1 VSKVTRALIPF
12 LLLLTAL
19 AVAACGG
26 GGGGGSSASG
36 STTLRSALTADP
48 APLDPDTY
56 YEAQALP
63 ITNGI
68 YEGLV
73 TYANNSPKIIPQ
85 LATKWTISPDGKT
98 YTFSL
103 RSGVQFSDGH
113 PFDAAAAKA
122 SFERRTALEGGPS
135 YMLAEVGSMDA
146 NGMTFVVHLKK
157 PQAAFLDYLASPYS
171 PKVTDPAAIA
181 AHRTSSD
188 PYAAKWLG
196 SHSAGTGP
204 YMLGAITR
212 GTSYELT
219 YNPKYWGSKPH
230 FTTVIFNVVPN
241 VATQRLEVESGQ
253 LDMIFDDINPRD
265 LEAMESSSKVQVKY
279 FPALFKTAVW
289 VDPSSKVFSS
299 PSVRAALRAGL
310 DNETLTKEILG
321 PSQTPSTEVYP
332 PGMLPKGAAPDEPE
346 YDPAKLKAAL
356 VPFKGENVTVGY
368 YQNEGAMEALADH
381 IQVQLQE
388 LGLNATTRPYP
399 PAQLFGLPTNSSQR
413 PDLMTASFNPD
424 AVAPDTFAR
433 IYWYTEA
440 PVNLLGCSVP
450 NADALLD
457 EAAVQPTSAAAVPLN
472 VKAAEAYR
480 ASNCWLNIADDK
492 DLVVARPGITGFEHE
507 LPWVLAVR
515 LSALKEE

>member
-1 VSKVTRALIPF
+1 MSKVSRALIPC
-12 LLLLTAL
+12 LLLLSLLVVTG
-19 AVAACGG
+19 CGG
-26 GGGGGSSASG
+26 GAGGSSAGG
-36 STTLRSALTADP
+36 STTLRTALTADP

-63 ITNGI
+63 ITNGV

-73 TYANNSPKIIPQ
+73 TYADNSPKIVPQ

-98 YTFSL
+98 YTFDL
-103 RSGVQFSDGH
+103 RKGVEFSDGH
-113 PFDAAAAKA
+113 TFDAAAAKA
-122 SFERRTALEGGPS
+122 SFERRTGLEGGPS
-135 YMLAEVGSMDA
+135 YMLAEVGSMEA
-146 NGMTFVVHLKK
+146 KGMTFVVHLKK
-157 PQAAFLDYLASPYS
+157 PQAAFMDYLASPYS
-171 PKVTDPAAIA
+171 PKMTDPAAVA

-188 PYAAKWLG
+188 PYAAKWIG

-204 YMLGAITR
+204 YMLGSITP
-212 GTSYELT
+212 GSSYELT
-219 YNPKYWGSKPH
+219 YNPKYWGAKPH

-253 LDMIFDDINPRD
+253 LDLIFDDVNPRD
-265 LEAMESSSKVQVKY
+265 LEAMEAGSKVQVKY
-279 FPALFKTAVW
+279 FPALYKTSIW
-289 VDPSSKVFSS
+289 VNPSSKIFSS
-299 PSVRAALRAGL
+299 PSVRAALRAAL

-346 YDPAKLKAAL
+346 YDPAKLKTAL
-356 VPFKGENVTVGY
+356 APFKGQPVTVGY
-368 YQNEGAMEALADH
+368 YQDEGAMEALADH
-381 IQVQLQE
+381 LQVQLQE
-388 LGLNATTRPYP
+388 LGLEATTRAYP
-399 PAQLFGLPTNSSQR
+399 PAQLFGLPTHASQR
-413 PDLMTASFNPD
+413 PDLMAAAFNPD

-433 IYWYTEA
+433 IYWYKEA

-450 NADALLD
+450 KADSLLD
-457 EAAVQPTSAAAVPLN
+457 EAAVKPTSKSAEPLN

-480 ASNCWLNIADDK
+480 ESNCWLNIADGK
-492 DLVVARPGITGFEHE
+492 DVAVARPGLTGFQHE